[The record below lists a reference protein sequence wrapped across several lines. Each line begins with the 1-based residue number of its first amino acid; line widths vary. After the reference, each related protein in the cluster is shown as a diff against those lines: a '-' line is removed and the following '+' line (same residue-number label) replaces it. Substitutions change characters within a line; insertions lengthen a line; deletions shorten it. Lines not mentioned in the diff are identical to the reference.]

1 VSAREPVEV
10 QGGLRASLSLLR
22 RNRDFRRLYVASLIS
37 LGGDWFLLVALFG
50 LVLHFTDSAIAV
62 ALVIAVQDLMYFL
75 LSPIAGVLADR
86 IDRRRLMVAADL
98 PGPWCASG
106 SC

>member
-1 VSAREPVEV
+1 MSAREPVDV

-50 LVLHFTDSAIAV
+50 LVIHFTDSAIAV
-62 ALVIAVQDLMYFL
+62 ALVIAV
-75 LSPIAGVLADR
+75 
-86 IDRRRLMVAADL
+86 
-98 PGPWCASG
+98 
-106 SC
+106 